1 MKMDS
6 RVTVEA
12 AVSVYDVETV
22 DEAVSIA
29 IAKTGKMLNPDLNY
43 VDIGKSSVDQVEDD
57 ADVEPGFVA
66 AGEGLV
72 GLELEM
78 SVFGVE
84 DEQHAAR
91 VVQKEIGQQLT
102 DIPLEILSVEPL
114 EDENE
119 EEESAEEDDE
129 LPEFDELVEE

>member
-1 MKMDS
+1 MDS